1 MKFFRAAALGGTE
14 ISMSKGKVVAV
25 VGPTASGKTAL
36 AISIAERFG
45 GEVVSCDSMQIY
57 KHMDIGTAKPTADE
71 QHKIPHHMIDIAEPW
86 ESYSVAAFVKTAR
99 AHIDG
104 ILSRGRLPVLAGGT
118 GLYIDSIINNIEFA
132 DYGSDEGYRTELHR
146 LAEEKGAEYVH
157 GLLAEKDPAAAEK
170 IHQNNLRRVIRAL
183 EICRLSGKTFTEMN
197 EKSRREPVYSALIFG
212 LNADRQTLYDR
223 INNRVDDMIAAGLE
237 NEVKN
242 ILDMGVGRDTTAMQ
256 AIGYK
261 EFIDYFEGRAT
272 LDETVEKIKQ
282 ESRRYAKRQLTWFKR
297 NPDIHWLML
306 QDCYSL
312 NKIYQQCFTTIEKF
326 GII

>member
-1 MKFFRAAALGGTE
+1 MKIFRVAALGGTE

-57 KHMDIGTAKPTADE
+57 KHMDIGTAKPTAEE

-86 ESYSVAAFVKTAR
+86 ESYSVATFVKTAR

-132 DYGSDEGYRTELHR
+132 DYGSDEGYRAELHR
-146 LAEEKGAEYVH
+146 LAKEKGAEYVH

-197 EKSRREPVYSALIFG
+197 EMSRREPVYDALIFG
-212 LNADRQTLYDR
+212 LNVDRQTLYDR

-242 ILDMGVGRDTTAMQ
+242 ILDIGVGRDTTAMQ

>member
-1 MKFFRAAALGGTE
+1 MKIFRAAALGGTE

-57 KHMDIGTAKPTADE
+57 KHMDIGTAKPTVE
-71 QHKIPHHMIDIAEPW
+71 ERHKIPHHMIDIAEPW

-132 DYGSDEGYRTELHR
+132 DYGSDEGYRAELHR

-157 GLLAEKDPAAAEK
+157 GLLAEKDPDAAEK

-183 EICRLSGKTFTEMN
+183 EICRLSGKTFTGQTN
-197 EKSRREPVYSALIFG
+197 AL
-212 LNADRQTLYDR
+212 
-223 INNRVDDMIAAGLE
+223 
-237 NEVKN
+237 
-242 ILDMGVGRDTTAMQ
+242 
-256 AIGYK
+256 
-261 EFIDYFEGRAT
+261 
-272 LDETVEKIKQ
+272 
-282 ESRRYAKRQLTWFKR
+282 
-297 NPDIHWLML
+297 
-306 QDCYSL
+306 
-312 NKIYQQCFTTIEKF
+312 
-326 GII
+326 